1 MGAVRFSAG
10 ERAIRL
16 SVDVERGHDGPAAQ
30 RFVRRHRAV
39 PQPHRPLHRLAA
51 RAATSAA
58 DAAQERH
65 SPASGRAAEWRF
77 SAASSGSGRPSG
89 TGEANGSLER
99 VRRRHLGGTAM
110 ERAG

>member
-1 MGAVRFSAG
+1 MR
-10 ERAIRL
+10 
-16 SVDVERGHDGPAAQ
+16 AQ

-39 PQPHRPLHRLAA
+39 PQPHRAPLHRLAA
-51 RAATSAA
+51 RVATSAA

-65 SPASGRAAEWRF
+65 NRALGRAAEWRF

-89 TGEANGSLER
+89 AGEANGSQER
-99 VRRRHLGGTAM
+99 LRRRHLGGTAM